1 MDKTL
6 SFMNTNLR
14 TTPAKFILVS
24 LLLFL
29 AVISGCKTL
38 AKKNN
43 SGVVVTR
50 RAEIRSSTAVVA
62 AKLLEVNRGDE
73 VEILESV
80 DVIDP
85 TDNSRKERWLRV
97 KAQDEESTEGWIE
110 SRNVM
115 PHDVHESARKLAAED
130 KGIPSQASG
139 QLRASSN
146 LRLTPDR
153 SVNDNIMMRLDS
165 GSSFE
170 ITGWKRVPKPKSSET
185 IESDVA
191 PKAGSAP
198 QSPVKNG
205 RGSDEEKEPEETNE
219 LWYKV
224 RLPPLISPAPAGWIY
239 GKQVELLVPSDI
251 IFYRTGREFVAW
263 QRLDG
268 DSGSS
273 ADSAGKSKDAGKE
286 ARPGSW
292 VILEKSSSDQPHTL
306 DEPDFDRIYVLGYDK
321 RDQEHYT
328 AYRSPDLKGFLPCRV
343 EGGGDSK
350 TFTIRVQDESG
361 QVKDV
366 QYSISKDAR
375 GYVKVN
381 APGAAAKDKRR
392 K

>member
-1 MDKTL
+1 MNANLKTNY
-6 SFMNTNLR
+6 SR
-14 TTPAKFILVS
+14 
-24 LLLFL
+24 LLLIALLLCL
-29 AVISGCKTL
+29 AVITGCNTL
-38 AKKNN
+38 AKKSN
-43 SGVVVTR
+43 SGVVVAR

-80 DVIDP
+80 DVVDP

-130 KGIPSQASG
+130 KGIPSQATG

-153 SVNDNIMMRLDS
+153 SGNDNIIMRLDS
-165 GSSFE
+165 GASFD
-170 ITGWKRVPKPKSSET
+170 ITGWKRVPKPKASET
-185 IESDVA
+185 IETDVA

-198 QSPVKNG
+198 QPVAKSGKGN
-205 RGSDEEKEPEETNE
+205 DEEKEPEEPNE

-224 RLPPLISPAPAGWIY
+224 RLPPTISPAPAGWIY
-239 GKQVELLVPSDI
+239 GKQVELMVPSDI

-268 DSGSS
+268 DSSNS
-273 ADSAGKSKDAGKE
+273 ADSSAKGKDAAKE

-292 VILEKSSSDQPHTL
+292 VILEKSSSDQAHTL

-328 AYRSPDLKGFLPCRV
+328 AYRSPDLKGYLPCRV
-343 EGGGDSK
+343 EGAGDSK
-350 TFTIRVQDESG
+350 TFSIRVQDEGG
-361 QVKDV
+361 QMKEV
-366 QYSISKDAR
+366 QYGIYKDAR

-381 APGAAAKDKRR
+381 APGVAAKDRKR

>member
-1 MDKTL
+1 
-6 SFMNTNLR
+6 MNTNQRMMPTKAL
-14 TTPAKFILVS
+14 IVSVLVC
-24 LLLFL
+24 LGL
-29 AVISGCKTL
+29 ATGCNTL

-43 SGVVVTR
+43 SGVVVAR

-80 DVIDP
+80 DVVDP

-97 KAQDEESTEGWIE
+97 RAQDEESTEGWIE

-130 KGIPSQASG
+130 KGIPPQATG

-146 LRLTPDR
+146 LRLNPDR
-153 SVNDNIMMRLDS
+153 SGNDNIIMRLDS

-170 ITGWKRVPKPKSSET
+170 ITGWKRVPKPKASET

-198 QSPVKNG
+198 QPVAKSGKGN
-205 RGSDEEKEPEETNE
+205 DEEKEPEETNE

-239 GKQVELLVPSDI
+239 GKQVELTVPSDI

-268 DSGSS
+268 DSGNT
-273 ADSAGKSKDAGKE
+273 DSAGKGKDAAKE

-343 EGGGDSK
+343 DGAGENK
-350 TFTIRVQDESG
+350 TFTIRVLDEGG
-361 QVKDV
+361 QVKDM
-366 QYSISKDAR
+366 QYGIYKDAR
-375 GYVKVN
+375 GYLRIT
-381 APGAAAKDKRR
+381 APGVAPKEKQERR
-392 K
+392 KK